1 MERHV
6 LFYSNYCDYSR
17 DVLGTVV
24 QKGLRHL
31 FVLVCVDKRSAL
43 QLPDF
48 VDRVPLIFTI
58 DRRVLSDDAVGAF
71 IDNLATYCSG
81 IYSSSSNSIEQPGSA
96 AQQHHGN
103 DSNNANGSGGAAAD
117 GEIAAWSAA
126 SASISDTFSLLTGA
140 SDASLHNFVDV
151 SGPMQSIVTP
161 PDDGVHANAAAA
173 DSRAAS
179 NTRAGSKSLSLE
191 NFKAQRDSDMHN
203 YFPPRAPLPV

>member
-17 DVLGTVV
+17 DVLATVV

-71 IDNLATYCSG
+71 VDNLATYFSG
-81 IYSSSSNSIEQPGSA
+81 IYYSSSDKTSDSSTPAPDEH
-96 AQQHHGN
+96 QHATG
-103 DSNNANGSGGAAAD
+103 D
-117 GEIAAWSAA
+117 GTIAAWSPA
-126 SASISDTFSLLTGA
+126 SASISDTFSFLTGA
-140 SDASLHNFVDV
+140 SDATLHNFVDV
-151 SGPMQSIVTP
+151 NGPMQPIVTP
-161 PDDGVHANAAAA
+161 PDDGVNASSSSPAGAAALSTR
-173 DSRAAS
+173 SRS
-179 NTRAGSKSLSLE
+179 VSLE
-191 NFKAQRDSDMHN
+191 NLKAQRDNDMQA
-203 YFPPRAPLPV
+203 YFSPRAPLPV